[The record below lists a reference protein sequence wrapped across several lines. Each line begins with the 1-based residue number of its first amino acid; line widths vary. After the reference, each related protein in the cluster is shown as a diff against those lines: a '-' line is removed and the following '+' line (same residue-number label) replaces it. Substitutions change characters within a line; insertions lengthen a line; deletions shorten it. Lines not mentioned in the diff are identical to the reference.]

1 MDDDFDKKIKKNI
14 SDIEQRI
21 QSAKS
26 KKDKQEIKQYG
37 EAAKDSAEEKQ
48 GKRAASEFLANV
60 IAGGFLGFIIDKYFD
75 SAPLGIIFFIIMGF
89 VSGVLRANATMK
101 KNE

>member
-1 MDDDFDKKIKKNI
+1 MPDDFDDDIKKKISNL
-14 SDIEQRI
+14 DQRI
-21 QSAKS
+21 RSAKS
-26 KKDKQEIKQYG
+26 DQKQQKEKQYG
-37 EAAKDSAEEKQ
+37 KVNKESKEEKQ
-48 GKRAASEFLANV
+48 GKKASSEFLANV

-75 SAPLGIIFFIIMGF
+75 SAPLGMIFFILMGF